1 MHPMLNIAVRAA
13 RRAGTL
19 INRSLHRLDEI
30 QVDRKGHQDFVTQI
44 DKDAESAI
52 IDTLLTAYP
61 DHAILAEES
70 GVSGQ
75 DSEFR
80 WIIDPLD
87 GTTNFV
93 HGYPQFAVSIALQ
106 INGVLD
112 QAVIYDPM
120 RDELFTASKGVG
132 AQLDSR
138 KIRVS
143 RCRKLEHSLLA
154 TGFPVRDPA
163 TLNKYL
169 PSLTAFMP
177 LTSGIRRAGAAAL
190 DLAYV
195 ACGRIDG
202 FWEYGLQPWDIAAG
216 ALIVQEAGG
225 IVSTPE
231 RNDDFLKTGNVL
243 AATPA
248 IHDMMSLTISNAAR
262 QTTK

>member
-13 RRAGTL
+13 RRAGT
-19 INRSLHRLDEI
+19 IISRSLNRLDEI
-30 QVDRKGHQDFVTQI
+30 QVDQKGHQDFVTRV
-44 DKDAESAI
+44 DKEAEAAI

-61 DHAILAEES
+61 EHAILAEES
-70 GVSGQ
+70 GRSGES
-75 DSEFR
+75 DYL

-106 INGVLD
+106 VNGVVE
-112 QAVIYDPM
+112 QGVIYDPC
-120 RDELFTASKGVG
+120 RDELFTATKGAG
-132 AQLDSR
+132 ALLDNR

-143 RCRKLEHSLLA
+143 RCRKLNQSLLA
-154 TGFPVRDPA
+154 TGFPVRNPETLKKFMP
-163 TLNKYL
+163 TLNEF
-169 PSLTAFMP
+169 LTT
-177 LTSGIRRAGAAAL
+177 TSGIRRAGAAAL

-202 FWEYGLQPWDIAAG
+202 FWEFGLQPWDIAAG
-216 ALIVQEAGG
+216 ALLVQEAGG

-231 RNDDFLKTGNVL
+231 QQDNYLNSGDIL

-248 IHDMMSLTISNAAR
+248 IHALMGNAIADAM
-262 QTTK
+262 KP

>member
-13 RRAGTL
+13 RRAGT
-19 INRSLHRLDEI
+19 IISRSLNRLDEI
-30 QVDRKGHQDFVTQI
+30 KVDQKGHQDFVTQV
-44 DKDAESAI
+44 DKEAEAAV

-70 GVSGQ
+70 GSHGESNHV
-75 DSEFR
+75 
-80 WIIDPLD
+80 WVIDPLD

-93 HGYPQFAVSIALQ
+93 HGYPQFAVSIALLVDG
-106 INGVLD
+106 IAE
-112 QAVIYDPM
+112 QAVIYDPC

-132 AQLDSR
+132 AQLDNR

-143 RCRKLEHSLLA
+143 RCRKLNQSLLA
-154 TGFPVRDPA
+154 TGFPVRDQSALQKFLP
-163 TLNKYL
+163 TLNEF
-169 PSLTAFMP
+169 LTT
-177 LTSGIRRAGAAAL
+177 TSGIRRAGAAAL

-202 FWEYGLQPWDIAAG
+202 FWEFGLQPWDIAAG

-225 IVSTPE
+225 IVSTPLQQ
-231 RNDDFLKTGNVL
+231 DDYLDSGDIL

-248 IHDMMSLTISNAAR
+248 IHTLMSSAMSNALKR
-262 QTTK
+262 

>member
-13 RRAGTL
+13 RRAGT
-19 INRSLHRLDEI
+19 IISRSLHRLDEI
-30 QVDRKGHQDFVTQI
+30 QVDRKGHQDFVTQV
-44 DKDAESAI
+44 DREAEAAI

-70 GVSGQ
+70 GAAG
-75 DSEFR
+75 DSEFQ

-93 HGYPQFAVSIALQ
+93 HGYPQFAVSIALAV
-106 INGVLD
+106 NKRLD
-112 QAVIYDPM
+112 QAVIYDPS

-132 AQLDSR
+132 ALLDNR

-143 RCRKLEHSLLA
+143 RCRKLNNALLA
-154 TGFPVRDPA
+154 TGFPVRDPSK
-163 TLNKYL
+163 LDKYM
-169 PSLTAFMP
+169 PSLNAFLP
-177 LTSGIRRAGAAAL
+177 TTSGVRRGGAAAL

-195 ACGRIDG
+195 ACGRLDG
-202 FWEYGLQPWDIAAG
+202 FWEYGLQPWDVAAG

-225 IVSTPE
+225 IVSTPQ
-231 RNDDFLKTGNVL
+231 RSDDFLSRGDIL

-248 IHDMMSLTISNAAR
+248 IHDMMALAINNATRAE
-262 QTTK
+262 K

>member
-13 RRAGTL
+13 RRAGT
-19 INRSLHRLDEI
+19 IISRSQNRLDEI
-30 QVDRKGHQDFVTQI
+30 KVDQKGHQDFVTQI
-44 DKDAESAI
+44 DEEAEAAI

-70 GVSGQ
+70 GSSGEG
-75 DSEFR
+75 DYL

-106 INGVLD
+106 VNGVVE
-112 QAVIYDPM
+112 QGVIYDPS
-120 RDELFTASKGVG
+120 RDELFTASKGAG
-132 AQLDSR
+132 ALLDNR

-143 RCRKLEHSLLA
+143 RCRRLNQSLLA
-154 TGFPVRDPA
+154 TGFPVRDPTVLKKFLP
-163 TLNKYL
+163 TLNAF
-169 PSLTAFMP
+169 LTT
-177 LTSGIRRAGAAAL
+177 TSGIRRAGAAAL

-195 ACGRIDG
+195 ACGRLDG
-202 FWEYGLQPWDIAAG
+202 FWEFGLQPWDLAAG

-225 IVSTPE
+225 IVTSPE
-231 RNDDFLKTGNVL
+231 QNDNFLQSGDVL

-248 IHDMMSLTISNAAR
+248 IHTLMSGAISSAI
-262 QTTK
+262 KK